1 MTTYAGQDVL
11 DCSILTCFENYLLQ
25 SGEQEVGET
34 ADGHDFGLLEQGFV
48 RTLEATRLVLE
59 YHVTGK
65 CLIIWY

>member
-1 MTTYAGQDVL
+1 MTTYADQDVL
-11 DCSILTCFENYLLQ
+11 DCSILTFCENYLLQ
-25 SGEQEVGET
+25 GGEQEVGEI

-59 YHVTGK
+59 YCVTGK